1 MSTLPPE
8 GSHWMMETVDGR
20 QQILMPYPPAGIGR
34 FFVALFLLFWLAGW
48 FSGLTDALN
57 KLMAGETTLFLAA
70 WLGAWILGGVFACGV
85 IFRIL
90 QKSVPQQLLVDPS
103 LLTLDTGVPPF
114 RLPSGQ
120 QMPRDQFK
128 LLFPKRRR
136 VEFSPSD
143 LRTMTLRQ
151 TETGNRLTI
160 DKGAERIEVATGASE
175 IEREWLFDVLRN
187 AYGMQQA

>member
-1 MSTLPPE
+1 MDDRHQRVGLYGKQSESMSSLPPE
-8 GSHWMMETVDGR
+8 GSHWVMETVDGR

-34 FFVALFLLFWLAGW
+34 FFVAL
-48 FSGLTDALN
+48 
-57 KLMAGETTLFLAA
+57 
-70 WLGAWILGGVFACGV
+70 
-85 IFRIL
+85 
-90 QKSVPQQLLVDPS
+90 S
-103 LLTLDTGVPPF
+103 LLTLDTGFPPF

-143 LRTMTLRQ
+143 LRTMTLRK

-175 IEREWLFDVLRN
+175 IEREWLFDVLQN
-187 AYGMQQA
+187 AYGTQQA